1 MAGPLLHICNDPPRV
16 GLVPA
21 PVKLLG
27 SEAELDDEVA
37 GQVLRL
43 NLAALFSP
51 QPQQGGLVIAHDDPG
66 VRTTY
71 KRPPLGQFSFSRGI
85 SAHMLLALLE

>member
-1 MAGPLLHICNDPPRV
+1 MAGPLLDVCDDLPSV

-27 SEAELDDEVA
+27 GEAELHDQVA

-43 NLAALFSP
+43 DFAALFPP
-51 QPQQGGLVIAHDDPG
+51 QPQQGGLVIAHDGPG
-66 VRTTY
+66 VRAAD
-71 KRPPLGQFSFSRGI
+71 K
-85 SAHMLLALLE
+85 LAAINF

>member
-1 MAGPLLHICNDPPRV
+1 MTAPLLDVRNDPPRL

-27 SEAELDDEVA
+27 GEAELHNQIA

-43 NLAALFSP
+43 DLAALFP
-51 QPQQGGLVIAHDDPG
+51 PEALQGGLVASHDDPG
-66 VRTTY
+66 VRTANEVT
-71 KRPPLGQFSFSRGI
+71 P
-85 SAHMLLALLE
+85 AHFLYF